1 METSYFVIILTGCA
15 GIVGFLLR
23 MFVDNINGI
32 LNNRKNKRIEHI
44 DFLLSDFYMP
54 IYILLH
60 RENTI
65 WNKIQEIK
73 KSENSDFIIELDK
86 ENLNN
91 HLEIQKIIM
100 SNIAKA
106 SPQNNIADKL
116 IKYDEHVTIFKT
128 LRKIGSNKFPSDYDS
143 KYPTELYDL
152 IEKRINDL
160 KKDKKLLLGLFGN
173 TPIIYKKITYYTNKL
188 FKNCSSIKNNE
199 NESDNKESNNN
210 ESNNDE
216 SNNNESNNNES
227 NNNEVYEPILLTE
240 KKIKHSFISMTCSA
254 TQNFT
259 LKKNNTTDVP
269 INTNDYT
276 NNEHEIE
283 DEVEDEDKIDSNNIN
298 IELTEKNNN
307 LNNV

>member
-1 METSYFVIILTGCA
+1 
-15 GIVGFLLR
+15 
-23 MFVDNINGI
+23 MFMDNINGI

-65 WNKIQEIK
+65 WNKIQQIK
-73 KSENSDFIIELDK
+73 KSENSNFIIELDK

-116 IKYDEHVTIFKT
+116 VKYDEHVTIFKT

-173 TPIIYKKITYYTNKL
+173 TPIIYKKITYCTNKL
-188 FKNCSSIKNNE
+188 FKNCNSIKNNE
-199 NESDNKESNNN
+199 NESNNN
-210 ESNNDE
+210 ESNNNE

-227 NNNEVYEPILLTE
+227 NNNEVYEPIFLTE
-240 KKIKHSFISMTCSA
+240 KEIKHSFISMTCSA

-276 NNEHEIE
+276 NNE
-283 DEVEDEDKIDSNNIN
+283 DEVEDEDEDKIDSNNIN